1 MVPVVITSAV
11 RTAIGSFAGTL
22 KDIPAVELGTIVI
35 KEALHRSNLKGD
47 EIDEVIMGCILQ
59 AGLGQN
65 PARQAAIKAGIPVDV
80 PAHTVNKVCAS
91 GMKSIMLAVQA
102 IKCQDAE
109 IIVAGGMES
118 MNQAP
123 YLLPKARWGYRMG
136 SDHTIDCMINDGL
149 WCAMENVHMGIT
161 AENIAEKYKISR
173 KEQDAFAASSQ
184 QKTEKAIKEG
194 KFKKEI
200 VPVMIPQRKSEP
212 ISFEQDEFPR
222 SGVTVERISKLR
234 PAFKKDGTVTAGN
247 ASGINDGAAAVVLM
261 AASKAEEL
269 GIKPLAKVVSYASA
283 AVEPAYMGMGP
294 VPAVRKAL
302 DKAGL
307 KLEDIELWELN
318 EAFASQSIAVLRELG
333 LDGSR
338 VNINGGAIALGH
350 PIGATG
356 ARIVTTLLYAMEDE
370 GAHLGLA
377 GLCVGGGQGAAI
389 IVVR

>member
-1 MVPVVITSAV
+1 MIPVVITSAV

-22 KDIPAVELGTIVI
+22 KDVPAIELGTVVI
-35 KEALHRSNLKGD
+35 KEALSRSKLKSD
-47 EIDEVIMGCILQ
+47 QIDEVIMGCILQ

-65 PARQAAIKAGIPVDV
+65 PARQAAIRAGIPVDI

-118 MNQAP
+118 MSQAP

-136 SDHTIDCMINDGL
+136 SDQTIDCMIKDGL
-149 WCAMENVHMGIT
+149 WCAMEDVHMGIT

-173 KEQDAFAASSQ
+173 EEQDKFAASSQ
-184 QKTEKAIKEG
+184 QKTERAIKTG

-200 VPVMIPQRKSEP
+200 IPVMIPQRKKEP

-222 SGVTVERISKLR
+222 AGVTVEGISRLR

-247 ASGINDGAAAVVLM
+247 ASGINDGAAAVVVM

-269 GIKPLAKVVSYASA
+269 GIKPLAKIISYASA

-302 DKAGL
+302 DKADL
-307 KLEDIELWELN
+307 KMEDIELWELN
-318 EAFASQSIAVLRELG
+318 EAFAAQSIAVLRELE
-333 LDGSR
+333 LDDSN

-356 ARIVTTLLYAMEDE
+356 ARILTTLLYAMEDTD
-370 GAHLGLA
+370 AHIGLA
-377 GLCVGGGQGAAI
+377 GLCVGGGQGAAV
-389 IVVR
+389 IVER